1 MRLLTALCLL
11 PLAFTSALQLP
22 NFQDFISAFSISLD
36 DYLPPAYLAN
46 DTEHELLKRQYSN
59 SCPQN
64 FYNCA
69 NLGAPG
75 LCCATAAVCSA
86 DAAGNVACCPVG
98 AECSGTINGVITA
111 GTVNSDGSLMH
122 SGTATTSSFVRAGSQ
137 TTNGLVPANSQT
149 TASSQNAGAY
159 HPSTTTK
166 GVLTTNGGG
175 FIVDG
180 TSTVAQP
187 NAAVKVGDIVCKTFS
202 SIGTIAY

>member
-1 MRLLTALCLL
+1 MRLFATLCLL
-11 PLAFTSALQLP
+11 PPALTSALRLP
-22 NFQDFISAFSISLD
+22 NFQDFVSGFSITLE
-36 DYLPPAYLAN
+36 DYLPPAFSTN
-46 DTEHELLKRQYSN
+46 TSEHELLKRQYSN

-64 FYNCA
+64 FHNCA

-86 DAAGNVACCPVG
+86 DSAGNVACCPIG

-122 SGTATTSSFVRAGSQ
+122 SGTATTSSFVHAGST
-137 TTNGLVPANSQT
+137 TTNGLVPAQT

-159 HPSTTTK
+159 HPSTTQ
-166 GVLTTNGGG
+166 GGQTTNGGG

-180 TSTVAQP
+180 TSTVASP
-187 NAAVKVGDIVCKTFS
+187 AGAARGVEIVRIS
-202 SIGTIAY
+202 SCFDLW